1 MLLDI
6 SNDRCVTAPLGT
18 LLECFKCSG
27 SLDDFSVSNLN
38 LSYCN
43 LISLLCV
50 LYTMGVENILSF
62 V

>member
-6 SNDRCVTAPLGT
+6 SNDRCVTAPLST
-18 LLECFKCSG
+18 LLEHFRCPG

-38 LSYCN
+38 LSCCN
-43 LISLLCV
+43 LISLLSV
-50 LYTMGVENILSF
+50 LYSMGVENILSF

>member
-38 LSYCN
+38 LTA
-43 LISLLCV
+43 I
-50 LYTMGVENILSF
+50 
-62 V
+62 